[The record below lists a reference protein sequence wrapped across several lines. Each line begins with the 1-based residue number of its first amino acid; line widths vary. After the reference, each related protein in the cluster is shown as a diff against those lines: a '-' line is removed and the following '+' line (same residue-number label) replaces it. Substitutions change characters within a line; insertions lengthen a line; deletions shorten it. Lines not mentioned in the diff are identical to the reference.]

1 MKTEWLRLRSSFRYA
16 ATGIAH
22 LFRHERNAR
31 IHLALAVLAVLLAL
45 LLGFSRLEWAVLA
58 MTIGFVF
65 VAEALNTAIEA
76 VIDLVSPD
84 FHLQARVAKDV
95 SAGAVAM
102 AAIVAVVIALFLF
115 LPKLL
120 ALFG

>member
-16 ATGIAH
+16 ATGIVH